1 MKTKRILA
9 LLLAAMVM
17 VFGLVACNKENKPSD
32 TENKTQTTDEN
43 KKDDTNK
50 TEEPA
55 GDDNTADNTSGDKK
69 QPTGTPDKDQF
80 LNVLIDAQPNTLDP
94 SKGSDMYG
102 NTVLLN
108 TLEPLVRIAQNKDDP
123 AVADYVPAGAA
134 S

>member
-43 KKDDTNK
+43 KKMTLI
-50 TEEPA
+50 
-55 GDDNTADNTSGDKK
+55 K
-69 QPTGTPDKDQF
+69 QK
-80 LNVLIDAQPNTLDP
+80 
-94 SKGSDMYG
+94 S
-102 NTVLLN
+102 LLVMIIQQITQVGIRN
-108 TLEPLVRIAQNKDDP
+108 NLLEHQIRIN
-123 AVADYVPAGAA
+123 